1 MPRGLSDYDSA
12 VIQGRLW
19 TPEVLPWLSW
29 HDFSDLSTVGADGSG
44 INIIR
49 DKSGNGRD
57 FSQSTNAY
65 KPAPQEQP
73 TGKWAGNF
81 TASGGKV
88 LASASNWATGVK
100 TIVCCYRSSGI
111 PASGLA
117 TVCSYRDTSVSR
129 FADFGLINPAVLPG
143 YQPRTFGDGIQINP
157 TTLVMRGI
165 ADATTTNP
173 EIFIWTF
180 DGVSNTANSSYQA
193 RLNGQ
198 ARTVVASDV
207 FARQAGTN
215 LSSIGARADST
226 SAPIQSFDFLG
237 EQYEHAVIGSVLSL
251 GDLQRV
257 EGYLSWKWGIRL
269 AADHPYA
276 NRPPL
281 IGD

>member
-1 MPRGLSDYDSA
+1 
-12 VIQGRLW
+12 
-19 TPEVLPWLSW
+19 
-29 HDFSDLSTVGADGSG
+29 
-44 INIIR
+44 
-49 DKSGNGRD
+49 
-57 FSQSTNAY
+57 
-65 KPAPQEQP
+65 
-73 TGKWAGNF
+73 
-81 TASGGKV
+81 
-88 LASASNWATGVK
+88 
-100 TIVCCYRSSGI
+100 
-111 PASGLA
+111 
-117 TVCSYRDTSVSR
+117 
-129 FADFGLINPAVLPG
+129 FGWITPAVLPG
-143 YQPRTFGDGIQINP
+143 YQPRSFGDGIQVNP

-257 EGYLSWKWGIRL
+257 EGYLSWTWGLRL
-269 AADHPYA
+269 VADHPYA